1 MAFPD
6 PDKISPRKGDAGE
19 RQARQ
24 FRLVM
29 KDKQNPVNLA
39 GNLTITIL
47 TNFRADVGVEK
58 AIPHNRGQQI

>member
-1 MAFPD
+1 
-6 PDKISPRKGDAGE
+6 
-19 RQARQ
+19 
-24 FRLVM
+24 M